1 MPADMFIR
9 IAENSGLIIPI
20 GEWVAQNSPFSTR
33 KWQEEGLPNM
43 TVAVNVS
50 AVQFRQED
58 FCELIGSVL
67 HETDLAARCLELEV
81 SESVLQ
87 PMPM

>member
-1 MPADMFIR
+1 VPADKFIR

-43 TVAVNVS
+43 TAAIHVS
-50 AVQFRQED
+50 AVQFRQEG
-58 FCELIGSVL
+58 FCELTNSSEVCFMRLTSPRNVL
-67 HETDLAARCLELEV
+67 NWK
-81 SESVLQ
+81 
-87 PMPM
+87 